1 MQLSEP
7 HRAGEATPS
16 CARLDHGSCQRVTF
30 ILLGA
35 ASLFQPP
42 DPQQDM
48 VSLNR
53 GVNRALV
60 QLVWPCRGQMSGL
73 APPGALMAALGSRSC
88 PEELRLSPAR
98 IPAPCRGRAPVP
110 AGMLCVPQCAWKSW
124 RWEQG
129 RKEAQPDTKPFP
141 RQQHVPSDVWM
152 CSQSL
157 YPSSPQH
164 FHNLGTGEPGNLP
177 AMTHLDHFN
186 HFISGCSGSVVS
198 SDLLAEAMGGSM
210 DLG

>member
-73 APPGALMAALGSRSC
+73 APPGALMAAGAAQRSSACPQPGFQHLAGAEHLFLLGCSVCLSVHGSPGDGSRVGK
-88 PEELRLSPAR
+88 RLNL
-98 IPAPCRGRAPVP
+98 I
-110 AGMLCVPQCAWKSW
+110 
-124 RWEQG
+124 
-129 RKEAQPDTKPFP
+129 
-141 RQQHVPSDVWM
+141 
-152 CSQSL
+152 QSL
-157 YPSSPQH
+157 SLVSNTCPRMCGCAASHCIRAHHSTSIIWALE
-164 FHNLGTGEPGNLP
+164 NLGTFLP
-177 AMTHLDHFN
+177 
-186 HFISGCSGSVVS
+186 
-198 SDLLAEAMGGSM
+198 
-210 DLG
+210 